1 MEGFRAEGFTA
12 STVLQPPPHRLRHP
26 WRTLFLTVG
35 SSGVKNKLGVSVSDQ
50 RGGGKVRGGGV
61 GLEGDV
67 ESLGF
72 LGEGKDGRRGGEEVE
87 IVWLLAEVERPRR
100 SLDDNEVELPLEGG
114 LLQGGVKRQP

>member
-1 MEGFRAEGFTA
+1 
-12 STVLQPPPHRLRHP
+12 
-26 WRTLFLTVG
+26 
-35 SSGVKNKLGVSVSDQ
+35 
-50 RGGGKVRGGGV
+50 VRGGGV